1 MLLQLRLINRSG
13 HHTLNERFNEQ
24 WTSNAFDYGG
34 MENVNPL
41 QLLIM
46 LDYFDIE
53 IAFPYP
59 VRVLIRY
66 LVIPLGKLA
75 GYQGMYDEYLLP

>member
-1 MLLQLRLINRSG
+1 
-13 HHTLNERFNEQ
+13 
-24 WTSNAFDYGG
+24 

-59 VRVLIRY
+59 VRVLVRY